1 MNKRTGS
8 AVPSPEYEAMK
19 KSMLKQQD
27 PMAQL
32 AFEGAGEVLKQ
43 DVDPVYG
50 NINRVGLTTGMMQG
64 TEGLTS
70 VPDSVYNRPLSKPT
84 AQTAQLGFFSETQTP
99 QKSPELMGQEAEAGI
114 RQRVLGEPGGLNDR
128 ASLYRRGA

>member
-19 KSMLKQQD
+19 KSMLKQNN
-27 PMAQL
+27 PMAEL
-32 AFEGAGEVLKQ
+32 SFEGAGDVLKEE
-43 DVDPVYG
+43 VDPRYG

-64 TEGLTS
+64 TEGLTAT
-70 VPDSVYNRPLSKPT
+70 PDSVYNMPLAKPT

-99 QKSPELMGQEAEAGI
+99 QKSPEIMGQEAEMGI

-128 ASLYRRGA
+128 AALYRRGN